1 MKTTEI
7 MKGYAWGSASLLL
20 VTLAQLLMKWGM
32 VQIPPFS
39 LSDIQLPWILN
50 HLPALLSVACGITGY
65 VLSMVCWYFTLRI
78 LPLHRAYTLLSLS
91 YALVYLAAVSLPW
104 FNEDIHL
111 LKTCGGLLV
120 LFGVWLIHSKPSQEA
135 H

>member
-1 MKTTEI
+1 MKTNELIT
-7 MKGYAWGSASLLL
+7 GYVWGCASLLL

-32 VQIPPFS
+32 VQIPLLS
-39 LSDIQLPWILN
+39 LSEIQISWFLN
-50 HLPALLSVACGITGY
+50 NLTALIAVGFGITGY
-65 VLSMVCWYFTLRI
+65 VLSMVCWYFTLRV

-91 YALVYLAAVSLPW
+91 YALVYLAAVTLPW

-120 LFGVWLIHSKPSQEA
+120 LFGVWLIHSKPSQQT